1 MGISSSTEKSQGNWG
16 LKNIQC
22 VVFKGVLS
30 VDIQKAHGTW
40 KSRKSRK
47 WFLLSRYGRHQ
58 NLVMLAYLIGNEAG
72 KWILAVCPQGKN
84 WVNNQPDCPGQSWS
98 LHMCFVLILIKYYYF
113 PRRKPRLHLLRCTG
127 LGLPHNAQSF
137 PHVPIW
143 PMEWRAIK
151 QKENTALFLPS
162 HILNKNK
169 YSNRNSKPK
178 GSNKNTSNLRT

>member
-16 LKNIQC
+16 LKNTQC

-98 LHMCFVLILIKYYYF
+98 LHMCFVLILIKYSLLLPKEKASAPSPEVYRARVATQCPVF
-113 PRRKPRLHLLRCTG
+113 PSRSHMTHGMASYKTKGEHCP
-127 LGLPHNAQSF
+127 LP
-137 PHVPIW
+137 
-143 PMEWRAIK
+143 
-151 QKENTALFLPS
+151 ALP
-162 HILNKNK
+162 
-169 YSNRNSKPK
+169 Y
-178 GSNKNTSNLRT
+178 TQ